1 MSQASLNVYG
11 FSVLR
16 KSKLNAGSHMHEMIA
31 VATTSAAQAQADI
44 IAQLGS
50 DLAHM
55 EGPALIVANALY
67 SGSAG
72 KPVGPGV
79 LP

>member
-1 MSQASLNVYG
+1 MSQATLNVYG

-16 KSKLNAGSHMHEMIA
+16 KSQLSAGSQMHEMIA
-31 VATTSAAQAQADI
+31 VATTSVVQAQADI
-44 IAQLGS
+44 VAQLGS
-50 DLAHM
+50 DLVRM
-55 EGPALIVANALY
+55 NGPTLIVANALY

-72 KPVGPGV
+72 KPVGPGA